1 MKITRHQLRRIIKE
15 ELGRAA
21 LDEMLDV
28 PPEEQHDVGYKDWV
42 PSWHKDWVSPGLP
55 SKEDDDYEDDEYERG
70 YQDGLDGIPPK
81 ASTATYDAGYEDGSS
96 DFELPVP
103 IEAYMGPDPT
113 PEEEAENER
122 LIQRQSPWEHN

>member
-1 MKITRHQLRRIIKE
+1 MKITKRQLRRIIKE
-15 ELGRAA
+15 ELGRAG

-42 PSWHKDWVSPGLP
+42 SPELP
-55 SKEDDDYEDDEYERG
+55 SQEDDDYEDDEYERG

>member
-1 MKITRHQLRRIIKE
+1 MKITKRQLRRIIKE

-42 PSWHKDWVSPGLP
+42 SPELP
-55 SKEDDDYEDDEYERG
+55 SQEDDDYEDDEYERG
-70 YQDGLDGIPPK
+70 YQDGLDGIPSK
-81 ASTATYDAGYEDGSS
+81 ASTTTYDAGYEDGSS
-96 DFELPVP
+96 DSADFELPVP

-122 LIQRQSPWEHN
+122 LMQRQSPWEHN

>member
-1 MKITRHQLRRIIKE
+1 MKIAKRQLKRIIKE
-15 ELGRAA
+15 ELGRAG

-42 PSWHKDWVSPGLP
+42 SPELP
-55 SKEDDDYEDDEYERG
+55 SQEDDDYEDDEYERG

>member
-15 ELGRAA
+15 ELGRAG

-42 PSWHKDWVSPGLP
+42 SPELP
-55 SKEDDDYEDDEYERG
+55 SQEDDDYEDDEYERG

-81 ASTATYDAGYEDGSS
+81 ASTTTYDAGYEDGSS
-96 DFELPVP
+96 DFELPGP
-103 IEAYMGPDPT
+103 DTLGRPPADWHDPGPDPT
-113 PEEEAENER
+113 PEEVAENER
-122 LIQRQSPWEHN
+122 LMQRQSPWKHN

>member
-15 ELGRAA
+15 ELGRAG

-28 PPEEQHDVGYKDWV
+28 PPEEQHDVGY
-42 PSWHKDWVSPGLP
+42 KDWVSPGLP

>member
-15 ELGRAA
+15 ELGRAG

-42 PSWHKDWVSPGLP
+42 SPELP
-55 SKEDDDYEDDEYERG
+55 SQEDDDYEDDEYERG
-70 YQDGLDGIPPK
+70 YQDGLDGIPTK

>member
-1 MKITRHQLRRIIKE
+1 MKITKRQLRRIIKE
-15 ELGRAA
+15 ELGRAG

-28 PPEEQHDVGYKDWV
+28 PSEEQHDVGYKDWGR
-42 PSWHKDWVSPGLP
+42 PSGAL

-70 YQDGLDGIPPK
+70 YQDGLDGIPPTGRGTN
-81 ASTATYDAGYEDGSS
+81 AYDAGYEDGSS

-122 LIQRQSPWEHN
+122 LIQGQSPWEHN

>member
-1 MKITRHQLRRIIKE
+1 MKITKRQLKRIIKE
-15 ELGRAA
+15 ELGRVV

-42 PSWHKDWVSPGLP
+42 SPELP
-55 SKEDDDYEDDEYERG
+55 SQEDDDYEDDEYERG